1 MKAAWKKVGIT
12 SDIIRRQS
20 HEVRVQFTLS
30 GGFAGAIRQCA
41 LDTSSMDADEAAA
54 LEALAKKAN
63 LSTPGDQR
71 SATGRDLEEYEI
83 SIDDGHGAV
92 TVVRDQST
100 LTPEAKALVAYLKKC
115 AKPAKLK

>member
-1 MKAAWKKVGIT
+1 M
-12 SDIIRRQS
+12 
-20 HEVRVQFTLS
+20 RVQFTLS
-30 GGFAGAIRQCA
+30 GGFAGSVRACA
-41 LDTSSMDADEAAA
+41 LDTSSMDADEARA
-54 LEALAKKAN
+54 LEALVKNAD

-83 SIDDGHGAV
+83 SIDDGHGSV

-100 LTPEAKALVAYLKKC
+100 LTAEAKPLVAYLKKC